1 MVAAEFRNSISTI
14 RIHDEYCDM
23 SADHHIS
30 HLSRIISAS
39 YKRRQLSNQEE
50 PLSPEV
56 VAANIAAAMLET

>member
-1 MVAAEFRNSISTI
+1 MVTAEFSNLISTV
-14 RIHDEYCDM
+14 RIHDEYCET

-50 PLSPEV
+50 HPSPEV
-56 VAANIAAAMLET
+56 GAANIAATVLET